1 MLVEPGSLCW
11 VGGRMVEARDGPTWA
26 VEFARFSA
34 LSGVVRDNGSG
45 LGKGLKLERARV
57 APKDSRISRIRW
69 TSFTR
74 SARVAVPCGK
84 PRRGQPRPGASR
96 GGPEGVGPVG
106 PCGRIADGP
115 RHTDKPPVAS
125 GRGTLGSGDGRRE
138 GLEADP
144 IRLRVLHA
152 RRPLQRSAT
161 GPSGCGG
168 GVPHLS
174 GPAWA
179 KTRRLLLRRESFTF
193 LDQAQRRLAELGLDP
208 DVLSALLDLEGLQRQ
223 GLSQEGGFPGGS
235 LWTIPLEMCSI
246 VGELT
251 PISIDGGSPMSTI
264 TQRIASAFVVLCGRY
279 GDVTKMA
286 HDREQSRQSLY
297 REAGQVANAVDG
309 TAVQSRIDELQRQ
322 LAGQQAQIQD
332 LQERLEHAIEITR
345 DKQDEFASV
354 AQAEGVSLSVA
365 RRLLQVVAGSVT
377 TPSVPTLGRA
387 TEEAGQRAGRCSKC
401 STRWP
406 NPRSNRPPPTKFFG
420 PKPVLML
427 VEPGSLCWVG
437 GRMVE
442 ARDGPTWAVEFARF
456 SASAASSGTMA
467 AAWARG

>member
-1 MLVEPGSLCW
+1 
-11 VGGRMVEARDGPTWA
+11 
-26 VEFARFSA
+26 
-34 LSGVVRDNGSG
+34 
-45 LGKGLKLERARV
+45 
-57 APKDSRISRIRW
+57 
-69 TSFTR
+69 
-74 SARVAVPCGK
+74 
-84 PRRGQPRPGASR
+84 
-96 GGPEGVGPVG
+96 
-106 PCGRIADGP
+106 
-115 RHTDKPPVAS
+115 
-125 GRGTLGSGDGRRE
+125 
-138 GLEADP
+138 
-144 IRLRVLHA
+144 
-152 RRPLQRSAT
+152 
-161 GPSGCGG
+161 
-168 GVPHLS
+168 
-174 GPAWA
+174 
-179 KTRRLLLRRESFTF
+179 
-193 LDQAQRRLAELGLDP
+193 
-208 DVLSALLDLEGLQRQ
+208 
-223 GLSQEGGFPGGS
+223 
-235 LWTIPLEMCSI
+235 
-246 VGELT
+246 
-251 PISIDGGSPMSTI
+251 MSTI

-297 REAGQVANAVDG
+297 REASQVANAVDG

-387 TEEAGQRAGRCSKC
+387 TEEAGQLRRPVA
-401 STRWP
+401 
-406 NPRSNRPPPTKFFG
+406 RSDRRGGPTQGQTGHRRRNFFG

-456 SASAASSGTMA
+456 SALSGVVRDDGSGLGKGLKLERARRRAAGQPDLEDSLDIFHTFREGGRALRKTWSGGRRAGASRGGPEGVGPVGRAGESRTGHATSTSRLWRQAEGLWDQAMA
-467 AAWARG
+467 AERAWKLTRSAFEFFTPEGRFNDRQQAQAVVAAALRHLSGPALGQDPAVVAPPRVHVPGPSERRLAELGLDPDVLSALLDLEGLQCQAGDCRSQRPGQPRHGLGRWPARSNWRRQNPTGRN